1 MNRDTILPYA
11 LTTLQRVKD
20 RIYDT
25 NAQYTPTG
33 TLNGTTTISA
43 VTPFPACPYVGMAI
57 YGTGIP
63 FGAYITAFSSAL
75 STITIS
81 VAATASG
88 TGVALTILNQ
98 PVAFDN
104 VLVRMINSCT
114 DWFEREVGGRRFKQT
129 LYTNEVYSAV
139 GPRQKYLVTKQ
150 APITVIIS
158 SGNVNAGQTAITGI
172 ASTAGMQVG
181 MPIVNCSNLPSNV
194 VPTIVSV
201 DSSTQVTISV
211 AASTT
216 QTGMFFQV
224 NGLVSFQWRSGTP
237 SSPSWTAFIPDQFEL
252 QQDGKAGIIRL
263 YGILPRLYDNMARVT
278 YWAGF
283 LINWE
288 FAGDAT
294 KHTLPSD
301 VNDTVENLV
310 VRKFKRRQL
319 AGLGS
324 EAFEGATT
332 SWNRELDS
340 DDKDVIGHWRLTPA
354 YL

>member
-25 NAQYTPTG
+25 NAQFNPTG
-33 TLNGTTTISA
+33 TLNGTTTISS
-43 VTPFPACPYVGMAI
+43 VTPFPACLYVGMAI

-63 FGAYITAFSSAL
+63 FGAYITAFSSTGE
-75 STITIS
+75 TITIS
-81 VAATASG
+81 VAATASAS
-88 TGVALTILNQ
+88 GVALTILNQ

-114 DWFEREVGGRRFKQT
+114 DWFERETGGRRFKQT

-139 GPRQKYLVTKQ
+139 GPRQKYLVSKQ

-158 SGNVNAGQTAITGI
+158 SGNMTGGQRTITGI

-181 MPIVNCSNLPSNV
+181 MPIANCSNLPANV
-194 VPTIVSV
+194 IPTISSV
-201 DSSTQVTISV
+201 DSATQITLSV
-211 AASTT
+211 AASQT
-216 QTGMFFQV
+216 QSAVFFQV
-224 NGLVSFQWRSGTP
+224 NGLVAFDWRAGTP
-237 SSPSWTAFIPDQFEL
+237 SSPSWQAFIPDQFEL
-252 QQDGKAGIIRL
+252 VQDGKAGIVRI
-263 YGILPRLYDNMARVT
+263 YGVMPRLYDNMARLT

-301 VNDTVENLV
+301 VSNTVENIV
-310 VRKFKRRQL
+310 VRIFKRRQL

-332 SWNRELDS
+332 SYNRELDS
-340 DDKDVIGHWRLTPA
+340 EDKDVLEHWKLTPA
-354 YL
+354 YF